1 MIEFND
7 IKIIEYSSKYLNDV
21 RKLLTEL
28 EEYIVSI
35 DEDNLD
41 CVHGEYY
48 EKMAVIDLE
57 EVTKNNGKCFLAIYE
72 EKVIGLIM
80 GCIFSYGEYDYLDY
94 KCPKRGTIT
103 ELVVSKDIRSK
114 GVGNLLIKKLEDYFK
129 NNNCEYVILDVF
141 AYNDVALNFYKKH
154 GYHSRMITEI
164 KKL

>member
-1 MIEFND
+1 
-7 IKIIEYSSKYLNDV
+7 
-21 RKLLTEL
+21 
-28 EEYIVSI
+28 
-35 DEDNLD
+35 
-41 CVHGEYY
+41 
-48 EKMAVIDLE
+48 
-57 EVTKNNGKCFLAIYE
+57 
-72 EKVIGLIM
+72 M